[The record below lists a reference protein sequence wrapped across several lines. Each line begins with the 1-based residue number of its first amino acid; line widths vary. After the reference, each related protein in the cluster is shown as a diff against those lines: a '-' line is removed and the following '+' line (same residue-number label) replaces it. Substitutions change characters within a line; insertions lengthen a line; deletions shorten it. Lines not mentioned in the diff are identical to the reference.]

1 MTEAG
6 GSGQA
11 VDVQRLIEYVAKSL
25 VDDPEKVSVTVVE
38 EPGETVIE
46 LEVGPRDVGKVI
58 GKQGRTV
65 RAMRSLLS
73 AAGVRSRKRFELDII
88 EPETAEEENRQSS
101 Q

>member
-11 VDVQRLIEYVAKSL
+11 VDAQRLIEYVAKSL

-88 EPETAEEENRQSS
+88 EPEPAAENRQSS

>member
-6 GSGQA
+6 GSGQT

-73 AAGVRSRKRFELDII
+73 AAGGRSRKRFELDII
-88 EPETAEEENRQSS
+88 EPETSEENRQSS

>member
-1 MTEAG
+1 MTEVG
-6 GSGQA
+6 GNGQT

-25 VDDPEKVSVTVVE
+25 ADEPEKVSVTLVE

-88 EPETAEEENRQSS
+88 EPETAEEENRQP
-101 Q
+101 QQ

>member
-25 VDDPEKVSVTVVE
+25 VDDPEKVSVALGE

-88 EPETAEEENRQSS
+88 EPETGEEENRQPPE
-101 Q
+101 

>member
-25 VDDPEKVSVTVVE
+25 VDEPEKVSVTVVE

-73 AAGVRSRKRFELDII
+73 AAGVRSHKRFELDII
-88 EPETAEEENRQSS
+88 EPETAEENHQSS

>member
-6 GSGQA
+6 GNGQA

-25 VDDPEKVSVTVVE
+25 VDEPEKVSVTLVE

-73 AAGVRSRKRFELDII
+73 ASGVRSRKRFELDII
-88 EPETAEEENRQSS
+88 EPETTAEERQPP

>member
-6 GSGQA
+6 GSGQT

-25 VDDPEKVSVTVVE
+25 VDDPEKVSVALVE

-46 LEVGPRDVGKVI
+46 LEVGQRDVGKVI

-88 EPETAEEENRQSS
+88 EPETVEEENRQSS

>member
-1 MTEAG
+1 MTEAA

-65 RAMRSLLS
+65 RAMRSVLS

-88 EPETAEEENRQSS
+88 EPETVEENRQSS

>member
-6 GSGQA
+6 GSGQT

-25 VDDPEKVSVTVVE
+25 VDDPEKVSVALVE

-46 LEVGPRDVGKVI
+46 LEVGQRDVGKVI

-88 EPETAEEENRQSS
+88 EPEAAEEKNRQSS